1 MCACVSLFTAGC
13 EKKPGNEAVLPGPA
27 VENEILSNSDSSH
40 NTDIIES
47 VTDEYSNASI
57 NNEHKCGQDINFES
71 YTEMPLKPKLRTE
84 RVYVNKE
91 AGYQLTF
98 PEDWLG
104 WFYIYDSNPRDI
116 SVVFYGKSK
125 TGSVLSIAEGFDGY
139 GLYMFSICAESEVE
153 NFDLLDG
160 HKVIGVAKGEKYYF
174 GTGTDASLPIL
185 LFPEDCWYNI
195 TDEERRLA
203 ANDWEKVESMNFD
216 DVTQTFKA
224 LE

>member
-116 SVVFYGKSK
+116 SVVFTVRVKPDQCCLLQK
-125 TGSVLSIAEGFDGY
+125 DLMAMDC
-139 GLYMFSICAESEVE
+139 ICFQYVP
-153 NFDLLDG
+153 
-160 HKVIGVAKGEKYYF
+160 KVK
-174 GTGTDASLPIL
+174 LRIL
-185 LFPEDCWYNI
+185 ICLTVI
-195 TDEERRLA
+195 R
-203 ANDWEKVESMNFD
+203 
-216 DVTQTFKA
+216 
-224 LE
+224 